1 MKNENSKTNDEA
13 QIRAMIEGRIKAIRD
28 KDVNAL
34 LSNHAANVAAF
45 DLINPLQYT
54 GADTVGE
61 RTENWLSSYQG
72 SIGYEIRDLEIT
84 TGETLAFCHYV
95 YHVTGTLMDGG
106 KVSMWARATVCLLKT
121 DGKWMI
127 VHEHQSVPFDVET
140 GKASLDLKPQ
150 DS

>member
-1 MKNENSKTNDEA
+1 MTTENSKANDEA
-13 QIRAMIEGRIKAIRD
+13 QIRTIIEGRITAIRD
-28 KDVNAL
+28 KNVNAL
-34 LSNHAANVAAF
+34 LSNHAADVLAF

-54 GADTVGE
+54 AADTVRE

-84 TGETLAFCHYV
+84 TGETTAFCHYL
-95 YHVTGTLMDGG
+95 YHVTGTLTDGR